1 MTVSNPSPSCFGGGD
16 NKSQMEKKGFQQLL
30 ILGFDDR
37 QQSKSVNSR
46 DRQRKSQKRI
56 NLEFNIR
63 KFNLIRLT
71 FYNQLLLFKATAMS
85 FCTNFI
91 SLPHRRM
98 NVFRVKRKNIAQL
111 LFACAFL
118 SFVGNRISNSY
129 HKWILRLMTSNKGEQ
144 KGFQTYS

>member
-1 MTVSNPSPSCFGGGD
+1 MTVSNLSPSCFD
-16 NKSQMEKKGFQQLL
+16 KSQMEKKGFQQLL

-46 DRQRKSQKRI
+46 DRQRKRI
-56 NLEFNIR
+56 YLEFYIR
-63 KFNLIRLT
+63 IFNLIRLT
-71 FYNQLLLFKATAMS
+71 FYYQLVLFKTTAMS

-111 LFACAFL
+111 LISLAFL
-118 SFVGNRISNSY
+118 SFVGNRISNSH
-129 HKWILRLMTSNKGEQ
+129 HKWILRLITSNKGEQ
-144 KGFQTYS
+144 KSFQTYS

>member
-16 NKSQMEKKGFQQLL
+16 NKSHIRNIKGFQQLL
-30 ILGFDDR
+30 ILGFDNR

-46 DRQRKSQKRI
+46 DRQRKRI
-56 NLEFNIR
+56 YLEFYIR
-63 KFNLIRLT
+63 IFNLIRLT
-71 FYNQLLLFKATAMS
+71 FYYQLVLFKTTAMS

-111 LFACAFL
+111 LLACAFL
-118 SFVGNRISNSY
+118 SFVGNRISNSH
-129 HKWILRLMTSNKGEQ
+129 HKWILRLITSNKGEQ